1 MAKNESARKW
11 VFTKI
16 ERKLYMK
23 VQDSNLRENVK
34 TISNNFD
41 TEIKKIMSIE
51 YHYNLFNMFSSI
63 DQLPEVEQNN
73 TYEILINEYL
83 TKLEKFDYEEI
94 KKLDRVTDDVLEF
107 FDYNYFISND
117 EKEIKDRYQIIEE
130 EADEVAYDLI
140 AKVLNKNDRKL
151 ELPISIDN
159 IKKYCIHNIIKEDEI
174 KKVILWIILDLATI
188 YNVVSNK

>member
-1 MAKNESARKW
+1 
-11 VFTKI
+11 
-16 ERKLYMK
+16 MK

-94 KKLDRVTDDVLEF
+94 KKLDRVTDDILEF

-117 EKEIKDRYQIIEE
+117 EKEIKDRYQVIEE

-140 AKVLNKNDRKL
+140 AKVLNRNDRKL

-159 IKKYCIHNIIKEDEI
+159 IKKYCIHNIIKGDEI